1 MEVRNG
7 PSEMIKERGIFSYL
21 LHYLPPLNLHF
32 YMHADNCIRHWGMDV
47 NLRDCDIKICIAS

>member
-1 MEVRNG
+1 
-7 PSEMIKERGIFSYL
+7 MIKERGIFSYL

-32 YMHADNCIRHWGMDV
+32 YMHVDNCIRHWGMDV